1 MKVHGMVAAALAVL
15 DLWRLEDI
23 RRNHEGSLGCRY
35 QSRRSGYLA
44 RVHKI
49 QHSLKTQSGMR
60 LRISHDKRMLDDEP

>member
-49 QHSLKTQSGMR
+49 QHSL
-60 LRISHDKRMLDDEP
+60 